1 MKPINEQF
9 KPEFLIQAK
18 KLAYFTQLLH
28 SILPLECRG
37 HVTVANVRNQNLML
51 ITDSPVW
58 TTRLRQLSPQILQ
71 FIRKNTANSSNNK
84 EQIHHVQI
92 STRYQASSPDQQQAK
107 KRKDKPALQISDKTS
122 SMLSQSADSI
132 QHQQLKASLLRL
144 ARHSRS
150 NRPDKE

>member
-9 KPEFLIQAK
+9 KPEFLVQAK

-28 SILPLECRG
+28 SILPVECRG

-71 FIRKNTANSSNNK
+71 FIRKNTANNSNSK

-107 KRKDKPALQISDKTS
+107 KKDKPELQISDKTS
-122 SMLSQSADSI
+122 SMLLQSADSI
-132 QHQQLKASLLRL
+132 QHQKLKASLLRL

-150 NRPDKE
+150 NRSDEE

>member
-9 KPEFLIQAK
+9 KPEFLVQAK

-28 SILPLECRG
+28 SILPVECRA
-37 HVTVANVRNQNLML
+37 HVAVANVRNQNLML

-71 FIRKNTANSSNNK
+71 FIRKNTAHNSNNK

-92 STRYQASSPDQQQAK
+92 STRYQASRPDQQQAK
-107 KRKDKPALQISDKTS
+107 KKDKPRLQISEKTAS
-122 SMLSQSADSI
+122 VLSQSADSI
-132 QHQQLKASLLRL
+132 QHQQLKAALLRI
-144 ARHSRS
+144 ARHARS
-150 NRPDKE
+150 NRSDEK

>member
-9 KPEFLIQAK
+9 KPEFLVQAR

-28 SILPLECRG
+28 GILPVECRG

-71 FIRKNTANSSNNK
+71 FIRKNTANNSNNK

-107 KRKDKPALQISDKTS
+107 KKDKPDLQISDKTS
-122 SMLSQSADSI
+122 SMLLQSADSI

-150 NRPDKE
+150 NRSDEE

>member
-9 KPEFLIQAK
+9 KPEFLVQAK

-28 SILPLECRG
+28 SILPVECRG

-71 FIRKNTANSSNNK
+71 FIRKNTANNSNNK

-92 STRYQASSPDQQQAK
+92 TTRYQASSPDQQQAK
-107 KRKDKPALQISDKTS
+107 KKDKSDLQISDKTS
-122 SMLSQSADSI
+122 SMLLQSADSI

-150 NRPDKE
+150 NRSDEE

>member
-18 KLAYFTQLLH
+18 KLAHFTKLLH
-28 SILPLECRG
+28 SILPVECHA
-37 HVTVANVRNQNLML
+37 HVAVANVRNQNLML

-71 FIRKNTANSSNNK
+71 FIRQNTPNNINNK

-92 STRYQASSPDQQQAK
+92 STRYQASNTDQRQTANNS
-107 KRKDKPALQISDKTS
+107 KPRLKISEKTAT
-122 SMLSQSADSI
+122 MLSKSADSI
-132 QHQQLKASLLRL
+132 QHKQLKAALLRI
-144 ARHSRS
+144 ARHSHS
-150 NRPDKE
+150 NKSDE

>member
-9 KPEFLIQAK
+9 KPEFLVQVK

-28 SILPLECRG
+28 SILPVECRG
-37 HVTVANVRNQNLML
+37 HVAVANVRNQNLML

-71 FIRKNTANSSNNK
+71 FIQKNTADNSNNK

-92 STRYQASSPDQQQAK
+92 STRYQTATPDQQQAK
-107 KRKDKPALQISDKTS
+107 KKDKPSLHISEKTAS
-122 SMLSQSADSI
+122 ILFQSADSM
-132 QHQQLKASLLRL
+132 QHQQLKAALLRI
-144 ARHSRS
+144 ARHGRS
-150 NRPDKE
+150 NRSGEE

>member
-9 KPEFLIQAK
+9 KPEFLVQAK
-18 KLAYFTQLLH
+18 KLDYFTQLLH
-28 SILPLECRG
+28 GILPVECRG
-37 HVTVANVRNQNLML
+37 HVAVANVRNQNLML

-71 FIRKNTANSSNNK
+71 FIQKNTADNSNNK

-92 STRYQASSPDQQQAK
+92 STRYHAANPDQQQAK
-107 KRKDKPALQISDKTS
+107 KKDKPSLHISEKTA

-132 QHQQLKASLLRL
+132 QHQQLKAALLRI
-144 ARHSRS
+144 ARHGRS
-150 NRPDKE
+150 NRSGEE